1 MSVLLQFA
9 RFKNF
14 TIWDVKR
21 NLSSLIYSDYEIVT
35 LGHYIQEEKTKIK
48 PFESPNDDFKILGVS
63 NKIGLFD
70 NEIKK
75 GKEINQAYK
84 IVKDGFLAFN
94 PYRINVGSIGLKTP
108 KQKNDLI
115 SPAYVVFSC
124 NEKLLPEYL
133 FLVFKTNTFN
143 EIIKANT
150 KGSVRQILSY
160 DILESLKI
168 PLPPLEVQ
176 KEIVES
182 YYKKLD
188 LANQQLKEI
197 EKKEKE
203 IEEYLYKELGIEILS
218 NNENN
223 KILNFVRFKDLE
235 NWGVSKQNSI
245 QFTTKYN
252 LKRLDKCCYDFKN
265 GVNFNKSQFGKGD
278 KFVNIKDVYSNK
290 YVDLK
295 SLDRITIDKNKLQS
309 NLLKNNDLVFVR
321 SSVKYEGVGFP
332 SLIKLD
338 NKNDEITFCGF
349 VIKCSIDT
357 NIINPDFLLFI
368 LRSSIFRN
376 IVIERSNKS
385 TITNIAQP
393 SLKSL
398 DIPLPPLS
406 IQNEIANYIQIENDK
421 VLALKQQSIKNKTL
435 ALSEFENKVFKSE
448 L

>member
-168 PLPPLEVQ
+168 PLPPLKIQ
-176 KEIVES
+176 KEIVEN

-188 LANQQLKEI
+188 LANQQLEEI

-223 KILNFVRFKDLE
+223 KILNFVRFKDLDRWDTQSNSFNLNQIKSKFEFIKVRKIIDNSQYGLSEKADLNTSNTPILRMNNIVNGELDTTSLKYINLSNKKLE
-235 NWGVSKQNSI
+235 NYILVKNDILFNRTNSKELVGKSAVFKLNGGYSFASYLI
-245 QFTTKYN
+245 
-252 LKRLDKCCYDFKN
+252 RLRL
-265 GVNFNKSQFGKGD
+265 NFNLVEPNYFVQILNSFIGRKQINAISRQITGQ
-278 KFVNIKDVYSNK
+278 VNINAEE
-290 YVDLK
+290 
-295 SLDRITIDKNKLQS
+295 
-309 NLLKNNDLVFVR
+309 LKN
-321 SSVKYEGVGFP
+321 
-332 SLIKLD
+332 
-338 NKNDEITFCGF
+338 F
-349 VIKCSIDT
+349 VIP
-357 NIINPDFLLFI
+357 N
-368 LRSSIFRN
+368 
-376 IVIERSNKS
+376 
-385 TITNIAQP
+385 
-393 SLKSL
+393 
-398 DIPLPPLS
+398 PPLS
-406 IQNEIANYIQIENDK
+406 IQNKIANHILNIKADIQE
-421 VLALKQQSIKNKTL
+421 LKQQSIKNKTL

>member
-1 MSVLLQFA
+1 MSVLLQFV
-9 RFKNF
+9 RFKSFN
-14 TIWDVKR
+14 IWDVKR
-21 NLSSLIYSDYEIVT
+21 NLSSLIYSDYEIVP
-35 LGHYIQEEKTKIK
+35 LGHYIQEEKIK
-48 PFESPNDDFKILGVS
+48 VKPSESPNDDFKILGVS

-84 IVKDGFLAFN
+84 VVRDGFLAFN
-94 PYRINVGSIGLKTP
+94 PYRINVGSIGLKTN

-133 FLVFKTNTFN
+133 FLVFKTDTFN

-160 DILESLKI
+160 DILKNLKI
-168 PLPPLEVQ
+168 PLPPLKVQ
-176 KEIVES
+176 KEIVVS
-182 YYKKLD
+182 YHKKLN
-188 LANQQLKEI
+188 LANQQLKET
-197 EKKEKE
+197 EEKEKE
-203 IEEYLYKELGIEILS
+203 IEKYLYKELGIEILF

-223 KILNFVRFKDLE
+223 NILNFVRFKNLA

-252 LKRLDKCCYDFKN
+252 LTRLDKCCYDFKN

-278 KFVNIKDVYSNK
+278 KFVNIKDVYSDK

-295 SLDRITIDKNKLQS
+295 LLDKITIDKNKLQS
-309 NLLKNNDLVFVR
+309 NLVKTNDLVFVR

-338 NKNDEITFCGF
+338 NKDDKVTFCGF
-349 VIKCSIDT
+349 IIKCSIDI
-357 NIINPDFLLFI
+357 NVINPDFLLFI

-398 DIPLPPLS
+398 DIPLPPLT
-406 IQNEIANYIQIENDK
+406 IQNEIAKHIQMENDK
-421 VLALKQQSIKNKTL
+421 ALTLKQQSIQNKTL
-435 ALSEFENKVFKSE
+435 AFKEFENRVFNE
-448 L
+448 A

>member
-1 MSVLLQFA
+1 MSVLLQFT
-9 RFKNF
+9 RFKELSNWSVKTNLAFSLFKSRYNF
-14 TIWDVKR
+14 VK
-21 NLSSLIYSDYEIVT
+21 LEKLIQPRKE
-35 LGHYIQEEKTKIK
+35 KIK
-48 PFESPNDDFKILGVS
+48 KDDYKGNIDIVKKITFNDGKIYLREKRETGMDMYNVYPYDLLVS
-63 NKIGLFD
+63 N
-70 NEIKK
+70 
-75 GKEINQAYK
+75 INFHQGALSINKY
-84 IVKDGFLAFN
+84 DFN
-94 PYRINVGSIGLKTP
+94 ILCSTHYQPYIIN
-108 KQKNDLI
+108 NNLI
-115 SPAYVVFSC
+115 H
-124 NEKLLPEYL
+124 NEYL
-133 FLVFKTNTFN
+133 EMLLRSKIFQKYIIYFKS
-143 EIIKANT
+143 EGIKT
-150 KGSVRQILSY
+150 
-160 DILESLKI
+160 ESKYNFIKDLKI

-176 KEIVES
+176 KELVKNHH
-182 YYKKLD
+182 KKLN

-197 EKKEKE
+197 EEKEKE
-203 IEEYLYKELGIEILS
+203 IEKYLYKELGIEILS
-218 NNENN
+218 NNTNN
-223 KILNFVRFKDLE
+223 KILNFARFKDLE

-252 LKRLDKCCYDFKN
+252 LKRLDKCCFDFKN

-278 KFVNIKDVYSNK
+278 KFVNIKDVYSDK

-295 SLDRITIDKNKLQS
+295 LLDRITIDKNKLQS

-338 NKNDEITFCGF
+338 DKDDKITFCGF
-349 VIKCSIDT
+349 VIKCSIDI

-398 DIPLPPLS
+398 DIPLPPLT

-421 VLALKQQSIKNKTL
+421 VLTLKQQSIKNKTL
-435 ALSEFENKVFKSE
+435 ALSEFENKVFNE
-448 L
+448 A